1 MIHHLLHPHPLQAV
15 LVLLVHPLVIAHPIL
30 QTVIPIIVGTV
41 MLAEAITLE
50 HLIMAVIAVT
60 VVIQAV
66 AATPHPIPITVVAIL
81 VAVVP
86 LVTNQ
91 RSVLNRLLVTNNYVF
106 R

>member
-1 MIHHLLHPHPLQAV
+1 RNVTGVQTCAL
-15 LVLLVHPLVIAHPIL
+15 PIL
-30 QTVIPIIVGTV
+30 VTNCTTATSMATTVI
-41 MLAEAITLE
+41 AITLE
-50 HLIMAVIAVT
+50 HLIMAVVAVT

-91 RSVLNRLLVTNNYVF
+91 RSVLNRLLRSEEGQVGKEVGII
-106 R
+106 

>member
-1 MIHHLLHPHPLQAV
+1 
-15 LVLLVHPLVIAHPIL
+15 
-30 QTVIPIIVGTV
+30 

-50 HLIMAVIAVT
+50 HLIMAVVAVT

-106 R
+106 RKNY

>member
-30 QTVIPIIVGTV
+30 QTVIPITVGTV

-50 HLIMAVIAVT
+50 HLIMTVVAVT

-91 RSVLNRLLVTNNYVF
+91 PTISTQPTIGNQ
-106 R
+106 